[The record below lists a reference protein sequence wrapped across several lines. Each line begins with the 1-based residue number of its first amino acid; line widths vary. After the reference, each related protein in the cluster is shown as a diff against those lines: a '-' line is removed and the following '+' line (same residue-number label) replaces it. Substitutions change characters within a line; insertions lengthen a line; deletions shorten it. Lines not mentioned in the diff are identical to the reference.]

1 MIPTNNKPEIQISK
15 ISKYFNNNAAI
26 NNLTLDI
33 NKGDLITFV
42 GPNGSGKTT
51 LFKLISTILTPD
63 SGTIKIKNLNTRNKS
78 QLIKSKIGFTS
89 HDSFL
94 YKDLTLKENL
104 NFIGNLFQVKNL
116 EQRILSLCQKFQMSD
131 FINRPLK
138 TLSKGLVKRASLI
151 RTFLNDPEIL
161 LLDEPLSDLDVE
173 SQKILIEFLKNESLI
188 QKTILIS
195 THQME
200 LCIELKTQ
208 IMIIKQGKLIKHLN
222 TPSASISTLKNI
234 YAESIQSGDIN

>member
-1 MIPTNNKPEIQISK
+1 MFNLNAYNQITIYNMPNSDSSYNNLDEEV
-15 ISKYFNNNAAI
+15 NAVSSAALI

-208 IMIIKQGKLIKHLN
+208 IIN
-222 TPSASISTLKNI
+222 RN
-234 YAESIQSGDIN
+234 SGC